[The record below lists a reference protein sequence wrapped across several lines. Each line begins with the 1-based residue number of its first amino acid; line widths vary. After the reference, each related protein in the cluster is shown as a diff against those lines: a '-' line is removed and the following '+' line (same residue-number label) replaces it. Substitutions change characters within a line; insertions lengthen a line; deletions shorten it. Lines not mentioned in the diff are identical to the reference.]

1 MFSNLRFKAAYPIT
15 SSLPSRPLSRP
26 RLRAPGIVVYTA
38 DFSITPNP
46 LFVQSIHTS
55 TRTPHPTISSF
66 PQNTSALPSVMIPT
80 PASRLA
86 SSPTTGTAKKGKS
99 GAVGRGLKGRAI
111 MEDAGVMWMEIGVKG
126 LMGLDGSV
134 HGWNSEE
141 MTFRLAFI
149 VWPALIGL
157 SMSV

>member
-15 SSLPSRPLSRP
+15 SSVPSRSLSRPL
-26 RLRAPGIVVYTA
+26 LRAPGIVVYTA
-38 DFSITPNP
+38 DFSIIPNP

-55 TRTPHPTISSF
+55 VSRKPTRTFHPTISSLA
-66 PQNTSALPSVMIPT
+66 QNTPALPSVMIPT

-86 SSPTTGTAKKGKS
+86 SSPTTGTAKS
-99 GAVGRGLKGRAI
+99 GAVGRGLRGRAV
-111 MEDAGVMWMEIGVKG
+111 MEDAGVMWMEIG
-126 LMGLDGSV
+126 LMGLYGSV

-141 MTFRLAFI
+141 MKFRLAFI

-157 SMSV
+157 SMAV